1 MNALFTVTMII
12 EFIFALGFMAV
23 PATLFG
29 TFGVTPDAFGIALA
43 RLFGSAL
50 LAFVVLVYYARASES
65 ADLQKATIR
74 SLFIYWLVSS
84 VFLIMSQLGGL
95 FNSMGWSTILLHV
108 GFLIWYGAFAFKK

>member
-1 MNALFTVTMII
+1 MKTLFTVTLIV
-12 EFIFALGFMAV
+12 ELIFALGFMAV

-29 TFGVTPDAFGIALA
+29 TFGVTPDAFGVSLA

-50 LAFVVLVYYARASES
+50 LAFVTLLYYARGSES

-74 SLFIYWLVSS
+74 SLFLYWLVSS

-108 GFLIWYGAFAFKK
+108 GFLIWYGVYAFKE